1 MKDFGSERVTEPPGT
16 IPSMAWKLDNSREIG
31 DKEMRVGLR
40 AIKLEWNNFNQI
52 CSSCHYTESKIKA
65 RIEEITAKRGKLQ
78 NPYTQSSGVL
88 YGVVDEVGTLWEGED
103 FKEGDSVIS
112 LTSTAGLPV
121 HIDAVDEID
130 YDYGIIWCRG
140 YAVLFESAKL
150 ALMPDDVMTGPFM
163 CAIDAEGSLVDVR
176 NALVDRKPQNIAIM
190 GSNLVDIMLYAQMVR
205 LSEAVTGVIARVIAI
220 VEKDTLSYL
229 SEKEFLKTFSG
240 LIDGVYF
247 ADMTKPVDAAL
258 RIYRQEGLR
267 HLDAVINLEDIRG
280 AESIGALIVRDTGF
294 LFHAGVKGNYFQSLI
309 AADCLGKEIASFALD
324 GYSRDACP
332 LATEVTRK
340 SEKNFKTLNGLM
352 SSKPAR
358 KMIKHAGMDQNRA
371 GAARRIEDFVFA
383 SPVMADVVDMALNV
397 ARYDCNVI
405 IQGETGAGKEKV
417 LDLIH
422 QNSSRKG
429 KPCVKINCATIQE
442 NLAESEFFG
451 YEKGAFTGAQAS
463 GKQGYFE
470 LANNGILFLD
480 EIGSLPLSMQSKL
493 LRALQENAF
502 YRVGGTEQKTVNVRV
517 ICANNIPL
525 KKLVDEGK
533 FREDLYY
540 RLNICLIEV
549 PPLRKRP
556 EDIACLAETFMRKY
570 SHKYGIE
577 KTFSQEAEDALC
589 RYHWPGNVREL
600 ENTVHR
606 LYITAGSSVIEGEEV
621 DDLLNDSFYDDLMI
635 DLKKDLRGMEAIDF
649 NYIMEEQE
657 RKLISYALKREKTTR
672 KAADFLNIPQATLA
686 RKKIKYDL

>member
-205 LSEAVTGVIARVIAI
+205 LSEAVTGVTARVIAI

-358 KMIKHAGMDQNRA
+358 KMIKHAGMWFYAEPPDYYAMAPEEAGDVAGFVEMILTHTEEEMRA
-371 GAARRIEDFVFA
+371 EMEGYDILLIKYNALIDAVKDA
-383 SPVMADVVDMALNV
+383 CGVDLQALGNANV
-397 ARYDCNVI
+397 AKFGSLVAGD
-405 IQGETGAGKEKV
+405 GAGDDQTEGSGDV
-417 LDLIH
+417 
-422 QNSSRKG
+422 QTG
-429 KPCVKINCATIQE
+429 EGATE
-442 NLAESEFFG
+442 
-451 YEKGAFTGAQAS
+451 
-463 GKQGYFE
+463 
-470 LANNGILFLD
+470 
-480 EIGSLPLSMQSKL
+480 
-493 LRALQENAF
+493 
-502 YRVGGTEQKTVNVRV
+502 
-517 ICANNIPL
+517 
-525 KKLVDEGK
+525 
-533 FREDLYY
+533 
-540 RLNICLIEV
+540 
-549 PPLRKRP
+549 
-556 EDIACLAETFMRKY
+556 
-570 SHKYGIE
+570 
-577 KTFSQEAEDALC
+577 
-589 RYHWPGNVREL
+589 
-600 ENTVHR
+600 
-606 LYITAGSSVIEGEEV
+606 
-621 DDLLNDSFYDDLMI
+621 
-635 DLKKDLRGMEAIDF
+635 
-649 NYIMEEQE
+649 
-657 RKLISYALKREKTTR
+657 
-672 KAADFLNIPQATLA
+672 
-686 RKKIKYDL
+686 

>member
-205 LSEAVTGVIARVIAI
+205 LSEAVTGVTARVIAI
-220 VEKDTLSYL
+220 VEK
-229 SEKEFLKTFSG
+229 E
-240 LIDGVYF
+240 
-247 ADMTKPVDAAL
+247 
-258 RIYRQEGLR
+258 
-267 HLDAVINLEDIRG
+267 NLEDIRG

-358 KMIKHAGMDQNRA
+358 KMIKHAGMNQNRA

-405 IQGETGAGKEKV
+405 IHGETGAGKEKV

-556 EDIACLAETFMRKY
+556 EDIACLAETFMKKY